1 MSVILRTKRSSTSG
15 STPSNLEL
23 GELAVNIIDKKI
35 WIGTGSEP
43 PVLLSEP
50 LTVEQL
56 IAGDGISINTN
67 NEINLDLSVN
77 LPLATTID
85 KHDRVPFLDRTST
98 GVNLGTKL
106 ISYQTFLNNGLSSAL
121 TTEVFDPLE
130 GNNQKV
136 TIAIQDNNPTAFS
149 IETLQNAGGGK
160 LNLITVDTQVVGG
173 ANIAINGSSL
183 NIEPSD
189 SLIIGLAPITI
200 NAYSLTLTNANIL
213 DFSSDD
219 ATISGVSRIESG
231 VDNAVYIQGNLI
243 VSGYIETD
251 TGIKGNT
258 NDDSEYLGIGMEI
271 DGGTW

>member
-1 MSVILRTKRSSTSG
+1 
-15 STPSNLEL
+15 
-23 GELAVNIIDKKI
+23 
-35 WIGTGSEP
+35 
-43 PVLLSEP
+43 
-50 LTVEQL
+50 
-56 IAGDGISINTN
+56 
-67 NEINLDLSVN
+67 
-77 LPLATTID
+77 
-85 KHDRVPFLDRTST
+85 
-98 GVNLGTKL
+98 L

-200 NAYSLTLTNANIL
+200 NAYSLTLTNANML

>member
-15 STPSNLEL
+15 NTPSNLEL

-50 LTVEQL
+50 LTVKQL

-67 NEINLDLSVN
+67 NEINLDLS
-77 LPLATTID
+77 
-85 KHDRVPFLDRTST
+85 
-98 GVNLGTKL
+98 
-106 ISYQTFLNNGLSSAL
+106 
-121 TTEVFDPLE
+121 
-130 GNNQKV
+130 
-136 TIAIQDNNPTAFS
+136 
-149 IETLQNAGGGK
+149 
-160 LNLITVDTQVVGG
+160 
-173 ANIAINGSSL
+173 
-183 NIEPSD
+183 
-189 SLIIGLAPITI
+189 GLAPITI

-231 VDNAVYIQGNLI
+231 VDNTVYIQGNLI